1 MPKPLPPL
9 NEAVNHPPDLLT
21 LLALPSVDAALA
33 TAFNQAFA
41 MQPFQ
46 LGDRL
51 STMAFAAPA
60 DPAPVPS
67 PDLDRLYVVCQGR
80 VRLVG
85 HHLQTQKE
93 VSVVVLTAGDAFGAD
108 HLWASAPIA
117 YTAIAT
123 SAGQLAQIPT
133 SALVPWFDPL
143 PGLRDRLHQQA
154 QHREYLLFWKTMV
167 TGRTFTAEE
176 LSAIAPHLS
185 TLRLTAGTS
194 LASTLADQAG
204 EFWLRQGTLISQTE
218 GPPPPQV
225 GESWTHLQALA
236 SGWLAQTD
244 VILYHLSSEYMSV
257 LAASA
262 PPSREPPIPL
272 MPSRLYPVRQN
283 GGFPASPPVTSPL
296 SAVGASSP
304 TATSGGGKPLEE
316 FPQPGRRS
324 RPWWGQRYPFIA
336 QQSAADCGLACLAM
350 VGQYW
355 GKRLNLSELSQRA
368 GVQRSGVSLQTLAI
382 TAEAVG
388 FQARPVRASLGR
400 LVGQARPWIAH
411 WQGDHYV
418 VVYQAKGQYL
428 GIADPA
434 LGRQKLSHAEFQRH
448 WTGYALLLDPT
459 AQLATI
465 ESETPTFQRFWRL
478 LGNYRALIGQIILV
492 SLLIQ
497 VFGLVTPLLTQFI
510 LDRVIGQRSLTE
522 LNVFAIGL
530 LLFGLWRVGLIAAR
544 QYWLDYFANRLDLIL
559 VSGFISHTL
568 LLPLSFFTTRPVGDL
583 MTRVQENQKVQLFL
597 TRQAIVVWLDALMV
611 FVYLA
616 LMAYYNGALTL
627 LVVGLLVAIA
637 LLVFAATPFMR
648 QVSRDIFRQSAAEN
662 SALVEMLT
670 GIGTIKS
677 AAAEHILRWRWEDRL
692 TEALN
697 ARFRGQKLANTLQVI
712 SGLVNTIG
720 STALLW
726 YGAILVIQGT
736 LTVGQFVAF
745 NLLLGSVITP
755 VLSLAQLWDEL
766 QEVVVAAERLN
777 DVFQIPPE
785 TSPQKPLLVLPPL
798 LGAIEFANVTFCYGA
813 DQTTNTLEGISFAV
827 AAGQT
832 VAIVGP
838 SGSGKSTLLG
848 LLQGLYQP
856 TSGSIFLDGHD
867 IRHVSLRSLRSQ
879 LGVVPQ
885 DCFLFSG
892 TILENITLFRPEF
905 TLEQVIAV
913 ARLAEAHGFIQDLPL
928 GYQTKVGERGTT
940 LSGGQR
946 QRIAIARA
954 LLGDPRL
961 LLLDEATSSLDAEA
975 ERRFREN
982 LSRIRRHCTV
992 CIIAHR
998 LSTVRDAD
1006 LILVLD
1012 RGILVEQGTHS
1023 ELMAQQGLYYHLAQQ
1038 LL

>member
-1 MPKPLPPL
+1 MSSPLRPL
-9 NEAVNHPPDLLT
+9 NEGVNPLPDILT
-21 LLALPSVDAALA
+21 LLSLPAVDTALA

-41 MQPFQ
+41 IQSFQ
-46 LGDRL
+46 LSDRL
-51 STMAFAAPA
+51 SPMTLPDRAAP
-60 DPAPVPS
+60 
-67 PDLDRLYVVCQGR
+67 DLAIPEHLYVVCQGR

-85 HHLQTQKE
+85 EHQQTQKE
-93 VSVVVLTAGDAFGAD
+93 VSVVVLEAGETFGAD
-108 HLWASAPIA
+108 QLWTASPIA
-117 YTAIAT
+117 YSAIAT
-123 SAGQLAQIPT
+123 STGQLAHIPT
-133 SALVPWFDPL
+133 AALIPWFDQL
-143 PGLRDRLHQQA
+143 PGLRDRLQQQA
-154 QHREYLLFWKTMV
+154 QHREYRLFWKTLA
-167 TGRTFTAEE
+167 TGDALTAEQ
-176 LSAIAPHLS
+176 LSAISPHLLS
-185 TLRLTAGTS
+185 LRLPAGTA
-194 LASTLADQAG
+194 LTTAAQPG
-204 EFWLRQGTLISQTE
+204 QFWLRQGTLSRQSG
-218 GPPPPQV
+218 GPPAPTV
-225 GESWTHLQALA
+225 GESWTARQAQA
-236 SGWLAQTD
+236 ADWLAQTD
-244 VILYHLSSEYMSV
+244 VMLYHLPREYKPA
-257 LAASA
+257 LAAHPPTRHPPQMPLA
-262 PPSREPPIPL
+262 PAPRAATAGATVRTSEP
-272 MPSRLYPVRQN
+272 
-283 GGFPASPPVTSPL
+283 AD
-296 SAVGASSP
+296 
-304 TATSGGGKPLEE
+304 ATPEA

-324 RPWWGQRYPFIA
+324 RPNWGKRYPFIA

-355 GKRLNLSELSQRA
+355 GKRWHLSDLSQRA
-368 GVQRSGVSLQTLAI
+368 GVQRSGLSLQTLAT
-382 TAEAVG
+382 TAEELG
-388 FQARPVRASLGR
+388 FQARPVRASFGR
-400 LVGQARPWIAH
+400 LVSQPHPWIAH

-418 VVYQAKGQYL
+418 VVYPAKGQHL
-428 GIADPA
+428 LIADPA
-434 LGRQKLSHAEFQRH
+434 LGRQKLSRAEFQHH
-448 WTGYALLLDPT
+448 WTGYGLLLDPT
-459 AQLATI
+459 EHLAGT
-465 ESETPTFQRFWRL
+465 EAAPPSLQRFWRL
-478 LGNYRALIGQIILV
+478 LENYRALIGQIILI

-497 VFGLVTPLLTQFI
+497 VFGLVTPLLTQLI
-510 LDRVIGQRSLTE
+510 LDRVIGQRSLPA

-530 LLFGLWRVGLIAAR
+530 LLFGLWRVGLTAGR
-544 QYWLDYFANRLDLIL
+544 QYWLDYFANRLDLML

-583 MTRVQENQKVQLFL
+583 MTRVQENQKVQAFL

-611 FVYLA
+611 FVYLS
-616 LMAYYNGALTL
+616 LMAHYNLSLML
-627 LVVGLLVAIA
+627 LVLGLLGAIA
-637 LLVFAATPFMR
+637 GLVFAATPFMR
-648 QVSRDIFRQSAAEN
+648 QVSRDIFHQSAAEN

-677 AAAEHILRWRWEDRL
+677 AAAERTLRWRWEDRF
-692 TEALN
+692 TSALN
-697 ARFRGQKLANTLQVI
+697 ARFRGQKLANTLQLI
-712 SGLVNTIG
+712 SGVVNTFG

-726 YGAILVIQGT
+726 YGATLVIHEK

-745 NLLLGSVITP
+745 NMLLGSVITP

-785 TSPQKPLLVLPPL
+785 TSPQTPLLVLPPL
-798 LGAIEFANVTFCYGA
+798 LGAVQFADVTFRYGA
-813 DQTTNTLEGISFAV
+813 DQATNTLQDISFAV
-827 AAGQT
+827 PAGQT

-838 SGSGKSTLLG
+838 SGSGKSTLIG

-856 TSGSIFLDGHD
+856 THGRIFLDGHD
-867 IRHVSLRSLRSQ
+867 IRHVSPRSLRSQ

-885 DCFLFSG
+885 ECFLFSG

-905 TLEQVIAV
+905 SLEQVIEV

-982 LSRIRRHCTV
+982 LSRIRRNCTV

-1012 RGILVEQGTHS
+1012 RGHLVEQGTHA
-1023 ELMAQQGLYYHLAQQ
+1023 ELMAQSGLYHHLTQQ